1 VRAASVL
8 LAVLFLALACGGDGD
23 GDGVTVAPASSATV
37 AGQTPAAPSPSVDA
51 AAVRDEPV
59 RFQTSDGVTVR
70 GHLYSASGPL
80 RKAVVLAHER
90 PKDQTAWRQFARD
103 LAAAGYHALTFDFR
117 GYGETG
123 GSVDIAKIDLDLE
136 AAVRFVKSREY
147 PLVYVIGASMGG
159 TAALKVAARQD
170 LAGVATLSAPASI
183 SGLEASADVVKVT
196 ESKLLVAARGDE
208 GGAYVRAAEQL
219 GAAAPAPKE
228 TVFYD
233 GREHGTDLLSGSQGA
248 AVRQRLLQFLGAP

>member
-1 VRAASVL
+1 
-8 LAVLFLALACGGDGD
+8 LFLALACGGGSNDG
-23 GDGVTVAPASSATV
+23 GVAVEPASSATV
-37 AGQTPAAPSPSVDA
+37 AGGTPAAPSPFVEA

-59 RFQTSDGVTVR
+59 RFQAPDGITVR
-70 GHLYSASGPL
+70 GHLYTAPGPL

-90 PKDQTAWRQFARD
+90 PKDQTAWREFARE

-123 GSVDIAKIDLDLE
+123 GSVDIAKIDVDLE

-183 SGLEASADVVKVT
+183 SGLDATADAPRIA
-196 ESKLLVAARGDE
+196 EPKLFMAARGDE

-219 GAAAPAPKE
+219 AAAAPAPKD

-233 GREHGTDLLSGSQGA
+233 GREHGTDLLRSGQGA
-248 AVRQRLLQFLGAP
+248 AVKQRLLQFLGEP